1 MRFAK
6 TLDQTLVET
15 FVMRFHPC
23 RACTNIAAAV
33 GVLHIYKYCSAA
45 RFFQTHPA
53 QRLPRHETV

>member
-6 TLDQTLVET
+6 TLDQTFVET

-45 RFFQTHPA
+45 RFFSDTPSA
-53 QRLPRHETV
+53 KVAPS